1 MLKKTKMNNV
11 QPKQYPFLDFAP
23 RKCELFSILQRHKNK
38 AKRFKIM
45 WPLNKNITLY
55 VTRLWHLFLQTA
67 TAVTSLEEWRSE
79 PLRAF
84 SCFLKASSQNSTFF
98 FFFLTAKLFQNLK
111 KDEVGRPITVSF
123 ETGKSDTFSYMLDS
137 SALLGIVSMVKQE
150 ILLNNCRIMKL
161 DHHLEVAMLFDLCEL
176 EWQMIWYITDCIV
189 LVTGL
194 LANGAMLWVLLRGKN
209 AFTASQVGAAQLIML
224 EAGPCRPTSG
234 VPVRGKCH
242 TSDHKFTLLKQQI
255 TCESL
260 PLRSWGSTL
269 LQWISST
276 WP

>member
-1 MLKKTKMNNV
+1 
-11 QPKQYPFLDFAP
+11 
-23 RKCELFSILQRHKNK
+23 
-38 AKRFKIM
+38 
-45 WPLNKNITLY
+45 
-55 VTRLWHLFLQTA
+55 
-67 TAVTSLEEWRSE
+67 
-79 PLRAF
+79 
-84 SCFLKASSQNSTFF
+84 
-98 FFFLTAKLFQNLK
+98 
-111 KDEVGRPITVSF
+111 
-123 ETGKSDTFSYMLDS
+123 MLDS

-176 EWQMIWYITDCIV
+176 EWQMIWYIIDCIV

-269 LQWISST
+269 LQ
-276 WP
+276 